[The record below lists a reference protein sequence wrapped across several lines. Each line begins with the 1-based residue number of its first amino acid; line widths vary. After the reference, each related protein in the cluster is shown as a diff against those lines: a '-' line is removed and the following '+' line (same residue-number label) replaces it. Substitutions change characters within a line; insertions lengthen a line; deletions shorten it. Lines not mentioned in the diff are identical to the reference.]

1 MDPTDV
7 ANALANRRTVRVAY
21 WRSTDTYTITVN
33 FGEQVL
39 QELVTI
45 VGGHGHGISDAGD
58 LADNLAAV
66 VASRRG
72 LDVTSVDLP

>member
-1 MDPTDV
+1 MKPADV
-7 ANALANRRTVRVAY
+7 TSALATRRTVRLTY

-33 FGEQVL
+33 LGEQVT

-45 VGGHGHGISDAGD
+45 HGGHGDGISDAAD

-66 VASRRG
+66 IASRRG